1 MEKIRKYL
9 NSCSIKYK
17 IFITFVCFSLVMLSL
32 LWICQV
38 VFMAPIYGN
47 IRMKQLDACTQKIE
61 NVIRDN
67 DEYDTITAVAEDSE
81 ACVMVINP
89 EGVVVHSADC
99 LKNCRIHKMNYVSV
113 LKILNSTVENGGE
126 LKGVYS
132 SGNKFRPDRIFYNTK
147 PDYRSDSPQSM
158 IYCRQV
164 TSRTGEPLAYIL
176 LNIQLSPVEATVST
190 IRVQLIYITVVMIA
204 ISAVLAGVLS
214 RNISKPIE
222 KIAGDAQQ
230 LATGDYETVFD
241 ATGYA
246 EIEQLSATLT
256 RTAEELGR
264 VETMRRDFISNVSHD
279 LRTPLTLIGGYAEVM
294 RDIPGENNS
303 RNAQL
308 IIDETT
314 RLSTLVNDLLDISR
328 IQSGAVPVEFRSFN
342 LTESVQSMVER
353 LQELLRRDGYTITF
367 DYTDKISVV
376 ADEVRISQCVYNILI
391 NAVNHT
397 GEDKRII
404 AEQEIYDDMVRISV
418 TDTGSGVSEKDMPYV
433 WERYYKNDNN
443 HRRSVTGT
451 GLGLSIVRSVIKAHS
466 GLYGVYNTKDKGACF
481 WFSLPKNK

>member
-1 MEKIRKYL
+1 
-9 NSCSIKYK
+9 
-17 IFITFVCFSLVMLSL
+17 
-32 LWICQV
+32 
-38 VFMAPIYGN
+38 
-47 IRMKQLDACTQKIE
+47 
-61 NVIRDN
+61 
-67 DEYDTITAVAEDSE
+67 
-81 ACVMVINP
+81 
-89 EGVVVHSADC
+89 
-99 LKNCRIHKMNYVSV
+99 
-113 LKILNSTVENGGE
+113 
-126 LKGVYS
+126 
-132 SGNKFRPDRIFYNTK
+132 
-147 PDYRSDSPQSM
+147 M

-164 TSRTGEPLAYIL
+164 TSRTGETLAYIL